1 MENVIG
7 RYLGKD
13 VYEYRNMEDYI
24 ADFRNKAGTAYGL
37 VDNRKLCLGEYIV
50 AEVSWDHGDN
60 DVRKL
65 KTPVKIPMLREEPTV
80 FAFAPVEEEK
90 EKKEEVVVDIKLPS
104 IEDIIKEIR
113 GLEMITVEE
122 ENIFL

>member
-7 RYLGKD
+7 RFLGKD

-60 DVRKL
+60 DVREL
-65 KTPVKIPMLREEPTV
+65 KNPVKIPMLREEPVV
-80 FAFAPVEEEK
+80 FAFASVEEEK

-113 GLEMITVEE
+113 GLEMIAIEE

>member
-7 RYLGKD
+7 KYLGKD

-37 VDNRKLCLGEYIV
+37 VDDRKLCLGEYIV
-50 AEVSWDHGDN
+50 AEVSWDYGDN
-60 DVRKL
+60 EVRKL
-65 KTPVKIPMLREEPTV
+65 KNPVKIPMLREEPVV
-80 FAFAPVEEEK
+80 FAFASVEVEEEK
-90 EKKEEVVVDIKLPS
+90 KEEVVDIKLPS

-113 GLEMITVEE
+113 GLEMIAIEE

>member
-65 KTPVKIPMLREEPTV
+65 KTPVKIPMLREEPIISTFV
-80 FAFAPVEEEK
+80 PVEK
-90 EKKEEVVVDIKLPS
+90 EKEKEKEKEVDIKLPS

-122 ENIFL
+122 KNIFL